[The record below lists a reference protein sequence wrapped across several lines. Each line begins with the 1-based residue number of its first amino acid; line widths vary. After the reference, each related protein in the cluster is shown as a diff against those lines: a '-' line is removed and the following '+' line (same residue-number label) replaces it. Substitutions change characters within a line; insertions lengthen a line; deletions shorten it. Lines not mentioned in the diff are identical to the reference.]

1 MSITDDPEV
10 VELAIS
16 RGVTLEACPTSNWH
30 VGILS
35 RPDAHP
41 ACAWLDRGLRVAI
54 CTDNPLLSQTT
65 LREEFYGSAWIRVR
79 TRSRVHEK
87 CPARSVLIP
96 LMARDDPGAT
106 RFLSDVVGEAR
117 GPSPIYLRRTSTE

>member
-1 MSITDDPEV
+1 MSITDDAEV
-10 VELAIS
+10 VELAVS

-41 ACAWLDRGLRVAI
+41 ARAWLDRGLRVAI

-65 LREEFYGSAWIRVR
+65 VREEFSRIGVEPGSR
-79 TRSRVHEK
+79 
-87 CPARSVLIP
+87 L
-96 LMARDDPGAT
+96 
-106 RFLSDVVGEAR
+106 EASFTGHAQHGVFSHR
-117 GPSPIYLRRTSTE
+117 